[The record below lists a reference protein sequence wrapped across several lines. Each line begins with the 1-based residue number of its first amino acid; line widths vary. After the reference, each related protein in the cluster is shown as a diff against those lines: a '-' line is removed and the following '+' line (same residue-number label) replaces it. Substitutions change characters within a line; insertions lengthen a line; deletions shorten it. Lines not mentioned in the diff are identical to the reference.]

1 MNWRAIERDRSYVLG
16 KLREGVFDAVEI
28 VTRVAETEFFDCL
41 LREGNLAALAATY
54 PTPRQREDVPLW
66 VYLSSELSL
75 RINASH
81 GFKSF
86 PYVLPC
92 SGLRDAFGPDQV
104 RKARDPHGRGARDH
118 WEGFNRKN
126 AYARHTVC
134 DPDYLRKMARDTA
147 PERLQAWYNHSV
159 AQYYRTLGAYDPDG
173 IFIADGTYLFVPDN
187 PRYERSDVLM
197 FDEHNHPVG
206 KEESE
211 RLSADERRRLHW
223 ERCYRKVGLLHTT
236 WDKDFY
242 LYTGVKVMRG
252 RDAECPAL
260 RGLVDGFVKALGKGV
275 MKVLIHDRGFID
287 GPGISHYKREHEIDT
302 VFPLKKNMHCFDEA
316 WRLADFSPEPWG
328 EYTPPEPHSEAA
340 PRVRPEYICRREQK
354 RQATIRKKKETQAGK
369 ASAAPGPRL
378 VKTYAKAVKDLR
390 VWDTCRVPI
399 HVVAM
404 RDEYDDGHESRWVL
418 ATTMDFSDPI
428 ELRRYYQLRPAIEER
443 IRQTKCFW
451 DLTKFRAT
459 KFSLVVNQIVF
470 VLMAYSLV
478 QIYLLKTGRKD
489 LARRVRQRL
498 FQELMEQEEQHAVYC
513 DHRVAF
519 LPPLEYQEIL
529 LSLEEHARRKLLGR
543 TRQLRAQRSQPPAKP
558 WRQ

>member
-1 MNWRAIERDRSYVLG
+1 MNWRGIEHDRRYVLAR
-16 KLREGVFDAVEI
+16 LREGVLDAMET
-28 VTRVAETEFFDCL
+28 VTRVAETEFFQYL
-41 LREGNLAALAATY
+41 LQEGDLAGLAATY

-92 SGLRDAFGPDQV
+92 SGLRDALGPAQV
-104 RKARDPHGRGARDH
+104 RKVLGPYGRGARGQ

-126 AYARHTVC
+126 AYARRTVC

-147 PERLQAWYNHSV
+147 PERLQAWHNHSV
-159 AQYYRTLGAYDPDG
+159 AQYYRTLRAYDRDG

-206 KEESE
+206 KEEIE
-211 RLSADERRRLHW
+211 RLSAGERRRLHR
-223 ERCYRKVGLLHTT
+223 ERCYRKVSLLHTT

-260 RGLVDGFVKALGKGV
+260 RGLVDGFVKTLGKGV
-275 MKVLIHDRGFID
+275 MKVLIHDRGFVD
-287 GPGISHYKREHEIDT
+287 GPGISHYKLDHEIDA
-302 VFPLKKNMHCFDEA
+302 VFPLKKNMQCFDEA
-316 WRLADFSPEPWG
+316 WRLADFSPEPWR
-328 EYTPPEPHSEAA
+328 EYVPPEPPALDE
-340 PRVRPEYICRREQK
+340 PPVRPEYIRRRERK
-354 RQATIRKKKETQAGK
+354 RRATIRKKKQEESDET
-369 ASAAPGPRL
+369 SAAPKRRL
-378 VKTYAKAVKDLR
+378 VKTRAKAIKDLR
-390 VWDTCRVPI
+390 VWDACGVPI

-404 RDEYDDGHESRWVL
+404 RDIHDDGRESRWVL
-418 ATTMDFSDPI
+418 ATTMDFSDPF
-428 ELRRYYQLRPAIEER
+428 ELRRHYQLRPTIEER

-451 DLTKFRAT
+451 DITKFRAT

-513 DHRVAF
+513 DNRVAF

-558 WRQ
+558 WRR